1 MNEAMR
7 FASTVA
13 RAAAPAAVSAGL
25 KWAAVFCGLGL
36 LVLLYLATA
45 VFSNHWN
52 PRKLVEGA
60 DGRASTS
67 KFQWFLWLVVILF
80 AYTAL
85 WVLRSAQGHFS
96 ALGETPVN
104 LLTVLGFSTGTA
116 VVAKGITTAYVQ
128 SGRVTKP
135 APSPGP
141 TQPGIFLDDNGGPEV
156 AKIQMVGL
164 TIITIGIFLA
174 AVTHQIVS
182 NQVTSSLP
190 DIDATLVVLMGI
202 SQVGYLGKKLVTSG
216 PATAPSVIPDRP
228 VNVIPDRP
236 ALASPR
242 RYPRP
247 RGGGQQVR
255 IRFLAVLTAILAA
268 SAAIAV
274 LVWFFSNPEGV
285 TRQEATSNL
294 VTFAVQTLA
303 LSAVTGFAAMAT
315 LEMVKRLFHLR
326 GRFFFGRV
334 AGPEFVRLARPLP
347 PGESAKVD
355 HEADVRRVDLPLEQL
370 MAQLSY
376 AADQALNQLFA
387 DRTEPGS
394 RPPVRRARLG
404 PPRVTRRSDRVP
416 RDADDYKLLVRL
428 VGEASLRRAESEGDP
443 TMLRLETQVALDDL
457 QVSVGN
463 AWRWRLRLTSSAL
476 AALFALVA
484 LIYVPVPPGSK
495 IAALAG
501 SFLLG
506 GFLAG
511 FFRDLVAIVER
522 FRSLCSGFLHT
533 TSRYGNPVAAYSPHK

>member
-1 MNEAMR
+1 MNEAMQ
-7 FASTVA
+7 FASTA
-13 RAAAPAAVSAGL
+13 AMAAAPAAVSAGL
-25 KWAAVFCGLGL
+25 KWAAVLCGLGL
-36 LVLLYLATA
+36 LVLFYLVTA
-45 VFSNHWN
+45 AFSRYWN
-52 PRKLVEGA
+52 PRKLVAGA

-80 AYTAL
+80 AYTTL
-85 WVLRSAQGHFS
+85 WVLRAAQGNFS
-96 ALGETPVN
+96 AITETPVN

-116 VVAKGITTAYVQ
+116 AAAKGITTVYVQ
-128 SGRVTKP
+128 SGRVTKQT
-135 APSPGP
+135 SPPGA
-141 TQPGIFLDDNGGPEV
+141 TRPGIFQDDNGVPEV

-164 TIITIGIFLA
+164 TIIAIGIFLA

-190 DIDATLVVLMGI
+190 DIDATLVVLMGV

-236 ALASPR
+236 VLVSPR

-255 IRFLAVLTAILAA
+255 TRFFAVLIGIVAA

-274 LVWFFSNPEGV
+274 LLWFFSNPEGV

-294 VTFAVQTLA
+294 VTFAVQTLT

-326 GRFFFGRV
+326 GRFFFGR
-334 AGPEFVRLARPLP
+334 APGPEFLRLARPLRE
-347 PGESAKVD
+347 GESAKVD
-355 HEADVRRVDLPLEQL
+355 HEADVRRFDLPLEQL

-376 AADQALNQLFA
+376 AADQALDQFFPDRKPDHPPDTASSPAAPAGGASGGTSARSDA
-387 DRTEPGS
+387 DEDFLVKLVGKS
-394 RPPVRRARLG
+394 SVRRAK
-404 PPRVTRRSDRVP
+404 T
-416 RDADDYKLLVRL
+416 
-428 VGEASLRRAESEGDP
+428 EGDP
-443 TMLRLETQVALDDL
+443 TMLRIETQAALDDL
-457 QVSVGN
+457 QVRLGN
-463 AWRWRLRLTSSAL
+463 AWRWRLRLTSCAL

-484 LIYVPVPPGSK
+484 LIYVPVPPGTK

-511 FFRDLVAIVER
+511 FFRDLAAIVER
-522 FRSLCSGFLHT
+522 LRSL
-533 TSRYGNPVAAYSPHK
+533 